1 MKAFKITKVLIPTDF
16 SETGRLAIEHGAF
29 MAKLFKADLY
39 LLHVLEVNEYTYDIP
54 EPILRLTNLEA
65 VQGIAMRKLAE
76 IAEGIRKDHGLIAK
90 TMSSTG
96 KIASEVV
103 SYADENKIDII
114 VMGTHGAS
122 GFEEYFMGSNAH
134 KIVTRAHCPVITIQT
149 QAKKLGFTEIV
160 VPIDNK
166 FHSREKINYALELA
180 SHYSAKVH
188 ILGLIESHDDNDE
201 GKFNIKLD
209 SVEEI
214 VKASGLPYTRKS
226 VEGTNLAVSAMEYS
240 KTINA
245 DLIVINTDQESELT
259 GMFMGPFAK
268 QIVNH
273 SRIPVMSV
281 KPTEGEFD
289 SINLGGNAR
298 IY

>member
-1 MKAFKITKVLIPTDF
+1 MKKFKIERILIPTDF

-29 MAKLFKADLY
+29 MARLFKAELF
-39 LLHVLEVNEYTYDIP
+39 LLHILEVNEYTYDIP

-65 VQGIAMRKLAE
+65 VQGIAVKKLAE
-76 IAEGIRKDHGLIAK
+76 IAEGIRKEYGITPT

-96 KIASEVV
+96 KIASEIVT
-103 SYADENKIDII
+103 YADENKIDII

-122 GFEEYFMGSNAH
+122 GFEEYFIGSNAH
-134 KIVTRAHCPVITIQT
+134 KVVTRAHCPVITIQT
-149 QAKKLGFTEIV
+149 EAKKLGFTDIV

-166 FHSREKINYALELA
+166 FHSREKINYAVELA
-180 SHYSAKVH
+180 SRYSSRIH
-188 ILGLIESHDDNDE
+188 ILGLLESHEDHDE
-201 GKFNIKLD
+201 EKFNIKLD
-209 SVEEI
+209 AVEEV
-214 VKASGLPYTRKS
+214 VKKAGLPYTRKS

-240 KTINA
+240 KIINA
-245 DLIVINTDQESELT
+245 DLIVINTDQESALT

-273 SRIPVMSV
+273 SRIPVISV
-281 KPTEGEFD
+281 KPSEGEFD

-298 IY
+298 VY